1 MKSVNIKNLFKVPE
15 QYASFLSLPYVMWP
29 MKPSL
34 HKLNLPLK
42 SLDLQRKER
51 DTEDRHKQSW
61 LKGALKLKMPITS
74 RFEAV

>member
-34 HKLNLPLK
+34 HKVNLPLK

-51 DTEDRHKQSW
+51 DTEDRH
-61 LKGALKLKMPITS
+61 
-74 RFEAV
+74 